1 MDEIEIL
8 KGKVEELK
16 TAWTLENTEVSD
28 KLRIVETLVS
38 GSYTQEEL
46 ELAIAD
52 VRSVIESVEP
62 RISNI

>member
-38 GSYTQEEL
+38 GSYSDEEL
-46 ELAIAD
+46 TEALQN
-52 VRSVIESVEP
+52 VRAVIESVEP
-62 RISNI
+62 RITEL